1 MEEYIIDKYKEYK
14 KVEIQ
19 SGYRCKTFLLTNQR
33 NKLIYQVYIGYTE
46 YQARKKEY
54 ITNLIKS
61 STNISQIPEILDCG
75 RNEKFAYLVSE
86 YKDGI
91 EMEKINK
98 NIFNYMTFYKDLSN
112 ILVNIHSVDIGDSF
126 GWVSENGVEKRKS
139 FADYI
144 KQEIKRNI
152 NRIKLVI
159 GEKKEILA
167 YIESKANDA
176 LLMIEQIN
184 PLKPVICWY
193 DINSNNIL
201 INSNSEITGFLDP
214 GGARFSPKEW
224 DLAFIKMDLCKN
236 KKEFQ
241 YFINEYERTKKIN
254 NDLLKALSVIVEI
267 DDIAFQ
273 LESNTK
279 LPIAFESNFNEI
291 ITKII

>member
-1 MEEYIIDKYKEYK
+1 M
-14 KVEIQ
+14 
-19 SGYRCKTFLLTNQR
+19 
-33 NKLIYQVYIGYTE
+33 
-46 YQARKKEY
+46 
-54 ITNLIKS
+54 IKS
-61 STNISQIPEILDCG
+61 STNISQIPEILECG
-75 RNEKFAYLVSE
+75 RNEKFSYLVSE
-86 YKDGI
+86 YKEGI

-98 NIFNYMTFYKDLSN
+98 NTFNYRTFYKDLSN
-112 ILVNIHSVDIGDSF
+112 ILVNIHSVNIGDSF

-144 KQEIKRNI
+144 KQEIERNI
-152 NRIKLVI
+152 NRIKLII
-159 GEKKEILA
+159 GERKEILD
-167 YIESKANDA
+167 YIASKANDA
-176 LLMIEQIN
+176 LSMIEQIN

-267 DDIAFQ
+267 DDIAFR

-291 ITKII
+291 IHKII

>member
-1 MEEYIIDKYKEYK
+1 MEEYIIDKYKEYEK
-14 KVEIQ
+14 KEIQ
-19 SGYRCKTFLLTNQR
+19 TGYRCKTFFLTNQG
-33 NKLIYQVYIGYTE
+33 NKLIYQVYSGSTE

-98 NIFNYMTFYKDLSN
+98 NIFNYKIFYKDLSN
-112 ILVNIHSVDIGDSF
+112 ILINIHSVNIGDRF
-126 GWVSENGVEKRKS
+126 GWVNENGVEKRKS

-152 NRIKLVI
+152 DRIKIII
-159 GEKKEILA
+159 GEKKEILD
-167 YIESKANDA
+167 YIESKANNA

-184 PLKPVICWY
+184 HLTPVICWY

-201 INSNSEITGFLDP
+201 INSKSEITGFLDP
-214 GGARFSPKEW
+214 GGARFAPKEW

-236 KKEFQ
+236 QKEFQ
-241 YFINEYERTKKIN
+241 YFIKEYAKTEKIDRN
-254 NDLLKALSVIVEI
+254 LLEALSVIVEI

-273 LESNTK
+273 VESNTK
-279 LPIAFESNFNEI
+279 LPIAFESNFKDI
-291 ITKII
+291 IFKIV